1 MKTPEEI
8 KRDLIDYMED
18 ASCVTEYG
26 DAHDLID
33 SVEKGHAT
41 MADALA
47 YIQQLE
53 KDNAQKDER
62 IRKLELEKETLLA
75 GIKLHGGICMMCK
88 YYSTPEYEFPCGNCC
103 VIYPNDRGTENLWEW
118 RGVEEEKHEQ
128 VD

>member
-8 KRDLIDYMED
+8 KLGMIDYMED

-47 YIQQLE
+47 LIRQLE
-53 KDNAQKDER
+53 QDNAQKDER
-62 IRKLELEKETLLA
+62 IRKLEREKEALLQDMRGLCA
-75 GIKLHGGICMMCK
+75 YCK
-88 YYSTPEYEFPCGNCC
+88 HSDKSILEEPCLYCSFGNH
-103 VIYPNDRGTENLWEW
+103 DRWEW
-118 RGVEEEKHEQ
+118 RGVEEEQ
-128 VD
+128 

>member
-8 KRDLIDYMED
+8 KRDMIDYMED

-26 DAHDLID
+26 DAHGLID

-53 KDNAQKDER
+53 R
-62 IRKLELEKETLLA
+62 EKEILLA
-75 GIKLHGGICMMCK
+75 GIKLHEL
-88 YYSTPEYEFPCGNCC
+88 PEE
-103 VIYPNDRGTENLWEW
+103 DA
-118 RGVEEEKHEQ
+118 
-128 VD
+128 